1 MPKAAS
7 EPHSSGP
14 GAPESEGE
22 ARAAVKGHLVQKR
35 HRMKNLGNVCCR
47 LKKKSCCDRVGP
59 SCPTWLP
66 QSEDARRLS
75 EEHIS
80 DLQVEIDRPK
90 TKQQDKRQE
99 LERKGCREGMH

>member
-1 MPKAAS
+1 MPADL
-7 EPHSSGP
+7 
-14 GAPESEGE
+14 EGTTKTFLWTLRIPRT
-22 ARAAVKGHLVQKR
+22 ATQAAAVKGHLVQKR

-99 LERKGCREGMH
+99 LERKLSA